1 MSAATPQLDEIWNR
15 LSVGLEKI
23 FRLDSLER
31 ADFISQDEFM
41 SLYKFV
47 EIIQTKFL
55 IRFCCNFSAVERY
68 FSSAEYDNS
77 ILTASQSKAK
87 PNENENG
94 NQEVELPGGGFYYR
108 IKNFFRNYLQAKTVT
123 IQNSAM
129 KKTH

>member
-55 IRFCCNFSAVERY
+55 IRFCFV
-68 FSSAEYDNS
+68 
-77 ILTASQSKAK
+77 ILVLLNDILVVQ
-87 PNENENG
+87 NM
-94 NQEVELPGGGFYYR
+94 
-108 IKNFFRNYLQAKTVT
+108 I
-123 IQNSAM
+123 IQF
-129 KKTH
+129 